1 MSAPK
6 TQLPKNKTRSEAI
19 LEKMARL
26 RKQDAQWE
34 EGKVWSLVYYA
45 GPEVYQLV
53 KDAYNL
59 YFSENGLNPTAF
71 PSLRKFEVEVVQMAA
86 SLLGGNE
93 ETVGAMTSGGTE
105 SILMAVKTAR
115 EYARAFK
122 PEIRRPEMIL
132 PLSAHPAFQKAAHY
146 FDVKPVVVPLDQDF
160 KVDLEAVKQNI
171 NSQTILLVGSAPSYP
186 HGIMDPIPELGRL
199 ALEKKL
205 LLHVDSCVGG
215 FILPFLQKLGYPIP
229 PFGLNVP
236 GVTSLSADIHK
247 YGYAAKGASV
257 ILYKNKEIRRHQF
270 FVYTDW
276 PGGIY
281 GSPAIAG
288 TRPGGAIA
296 AAWAVMNHLGEE
308 GYLSLAKAAME
319 TTQKIKQGVEQI
331 EELYIIGSPCA
342 TLFAFASR
350 KLDIYAI
357 GDELSQKG
365 WHIDRQQFPP
375 SLHLTVNFAHVTV
388 AEQFLE
394 DLKEAVNGVKKA
406 RVRNLSTKMLK
417 GLARTAARVLPKN
430 WVSKL
435 TAFSSSMVGVS
446 SGSGRSAAMYGMMGE
461 LPNRGDVHELV
472 LDFMDKLNS
481 EQDIKTKE

>member
-1 MSAPK
+1 VHK
-6 TQLPKNKTRSEAI
+6 IQLPKNKTQPEAI
-19 LEKMARL
+19 LEKMKLL

-93 ETVGAMTSGGTE
+93 ETVGTMTSGGTE

-115 EYARAFK
+115 EYARLLK
-122 PEIRRPEMIL
+122 PEIREPEMIL

-146 FDVKPVVVPLDQDF
+146 FGVKPVIAPLNKEFQS
-160 KVDLEAVKQNI
+160 DLEAVKQKI

-186 HGIMDPIPELGRL
+186 HGIMDPIPELGKI
-199 ALEKKL
+199 ALENNL
-205 LLHVDSCVGG
+205 LFHVDACIGG

-229 PFGLNVP
+229 PFGLDVP

-257 ILYKNKEIRRHQF
+257 ILYKNKEIRKRQF
-270 FVYTDW
+270 FVYTEW

-288 TRPGGAIA
+288 TRAGGAIA

-319 TTQKIKQGVEQI
+319 TAQKIKKGIEQI

-342 TLFAFASR
+342 TLLAFASQ
-350 KLDIYAI
+350 KLDIYAV

-375 SLHLTVNFAHVTV
+375 SLHLTVNFVHVAV

-394 DLKEAVNGVKKA
+394 DLKDAVHVVKKA
-406 RVRNLSTKMLK
+406 YVRNLSTKMLK
-417 GLARTAARVLPKN
+417 GLAKTAARVLPQN

-435 TAFSSSMVGVS
+435 TEFSASRMGVNS
-446 SGSGRSAAMYGMMGE
+446 NSGRSAAMYGMMGE

-481 EQDIKTKE
+481 EQDTKTQE